1 MSQWAEVRH
10 MHLSQGISKKEIS
23 RRLGL
28 DVKTVRRALGSGSGP
43 VRGARG
49 RPGRRSMLEAWRGR
63 IEGWLRSESRL
74 SAKRIGSLLE
84 QAGAGPFNER
94 TVRQYVSR
102 LRRDL
107 FPREAF
113 VHRMHEAGET
123 LEVDFGESWVV
134 VGDRRHKV
142 KFVVATLPFSNVY
155 FAKAYRIERL
165 ECLLDA
171 LSSAFRFFGG
181 LPSRVVLD
189 NTSLAVKEVLT
200 GRDRTETEAFA
211 GFRGAWP
218 FAAEYC
224 APRKGWE
231 KGSVE
236 GGVQF
241 VRDNFFRPMPQV
253 SSWEDLNSC
262 LQRGLLADMDRR
274 RVEDGRSVREAFEQE
289 RQRLRPLPA
298 HPPEA
303 CRVLARVA
311 DKFGHVRVD
320 RSHYSVPIIHAW
332 QPVVAKVFHDQVLIA
347 KGDEVVASHGRSFE
361 AGSKVLDVTHVLPLL
376 EHKHRAVGEA
386 TALKLWRVPPSLE
399 KVRSELRRHTRRPDR
414 EWVQILRLMERH
426 SQQDLERC
434 AAQALE
440 RGSPRLETIEMLL
453 RSGGPSEPVALE
465 RLALERPDLS
475 ALDVAP
481 AILENYD
488 DLYGRSSNDKDIE
501 RTAALVG

>member
-10 MHLSQGISKKEIS
+10 MHLSQGISKKEIA

-28 DVKTVRRALGSGSGP
+28 DIKTVRRALQGDAAP
-43 VRGARG
+43 PKAR
-49 RPGRRSMLEAWRGR
+49 RPGRGKSMLEAWRGR
-63 IEGWLRSESRL
+63 IEGWLRSDRRL
-74 SAKRIGSLLE
+74 SARRVGRLLE
-84 QAGAGPFNER
+84 EEGAGSFKER
-94 TVRQYVSR
+94 TVRRYVSG
-102 LRRDL
+102 LRREL

-113 VHRMHEAGET
+113 VHRTHEPGAT
-123 LEVDFGESWVV
+123 MEVDFGESWVV

-142 KFVVATLPFSNVY
+142 KYLVAVLPSSNAY
-155 FAKAYRIERL
+155 FAKAYRVERL
-165 ECLLDA
+165 ECLFDG

-189 NTSLAVKEVLT
+189 NTSLAVKEVLS
-200 GRDRTETEAFA
+200 GRDRAETEAFA

-218 FAAEYC
+218 FAADYC

-241 VRDNFFRPMPQV
+241 VRDNFFRPTPQV
-253 SSWEDLNSC
+253 GGWEELNAC
-262 LQRGLLADMDRR
+262 LERGLLADMDRR
-274 RVEDGRSVREAFEQE
+274 CVEDGRSVREAFEEE
-289 RQRLRPLPA
+289 RGKLRPLPP
-298 HPPEA
+298 HPPEP
-303 CRVLARVA
+303 CRVLPRVA

-320 RSHYSVPIIHAW
+320 RSHYSVPIVHAW
-332 QPVVAKVFHDQVLIA
+332 RAVVAKVFHDRVVIA
-347 KGDEVVASHGRSFE
+347 RGGEVVASHARSFE
-361 AGSKVLDVTHVLPLL
+361 AGSKVLEVTHVLPLL
-376 EHKHRAVGEA
+376 EHKHRAAGEA

-399 KVRSELRRHTRRPDR
+399 KVRSELRRHTRRPDQ
-414 EWVQILRLMERH
+414 EWVRILRLMEKH
-426 SQQDLERC
+426 PQDDLERC

-453 RSGGPSEPVALE
+453 RSGGSGEPVPLE
-465 RLALERPDLS
+465 RLVLERPDLS

-481 AILENYD
+481 AILGNYD
-488 DLYGRSSNDKDIE
+488 ELCGRSSDEKDTG

>member
-1 MSQWAEVRH
+1 VSQWAEARH
-10 MHLSQGISKKEIS
+10 MHLSQGISKKEIA

-28 DVKTVRRALGSGSGP
+28 DVKTVRRALQSETGP
-43 VRGARG
+43 SKIQ
-49 RPGRRSMLEAWRGR
+49 RPGRRKSMLDAWRER
-63 IEGWLRSESRL
+63 IEGWLRSDRRL
-74 SAKRIGSLLE
+74 SSQRVGRLLE
-84 QAGAGPFNER
+84 QEGAGLFNER

-102 LRRDL
+102 LRRSL
-107 FPREAF
+107 LTPEAF
-113 VHRMHEAGET
+113 VHRTHEPGAT
-123 LEVDFGESWVV
+123 MEVDFGESWVV

-142 KFVVATLPFSNVY
+142 KYLVATLPASNVY
-155 FAKAYRIERL
+155 FAKAYRVERL
-165 ECLLDA
+165 ECLLDG
-171 LSSAFRFFGG
+171 LSAAFRFFGG

-200 GRDRTETEAFA
+200 GRDRTETEGFA

-218 FAAEYC
+218 FAADYC

-253 SSWEDLNSC
+253 SSWEELNAC
-262 LQRGLLADMDRR
+262 LERGLLADMDRR
-274 RVEDGRSVREAFEQE
+274 RLEDGRSVREALEQE
-289 RQRLRPLPA
+289 RQQLRPLPP
-298 HPPEA
+298 HRPEA
-303 CRVLARVA
+303 CRVLPRVA

-320 RSHYSVPIIHAW
+320 RAHYSVPIIHAW
-332 QPVVAKVFHDQVLIA
+332 QPVVAKVFADQVVIA
-347 KGDEVVASHGRSFE
+347 KGEEVVARHARSFE
-361 AGSKVLDVTHVLPLL
+361 EGAKVLEVTHVLPLL

-386 TALKLWRVPPSLE
+386 TALKLWHAPHSLE

-414 EWVQILRLMERH
+414 EWVQILRLMEKYP
-426 SQQDLERC
+426 QADLERC
-434 AAQALE
+434 ATQALE
-440 RGSPRLETIEMLL
+440 RGSPRLQTIEMLL
-453 RSGGPSEPVALE
+453 RSGGTAEPIALE
-465 RLALERPDLS
+465 RLVLDRSDLA

-488 DLYGRSSNDKDIE
+488 DLYGRSSDDKDIE

>member
-1 MSQWAEVRH
+1 VSQWAELRH
-10 MHLSQGISKKEIS
+10 MHFSQGVSKKEIA

-28 DVKTVRRALGSGSGP
+28 DVKTVRRALESETGP
-43 VRGARG
+43 PKAHGLGG
-49 RPGRRSMLEAWRGR
+49 RKSKLEPWRER
-63 IEGWLRSESRL
+63 IEGWLRSDRRL
-74 SAKRIGSLLE
+74 SAQRVGGLLE
-84 QAGAGPFNER
+84 QEGAGHLSER

-102 LRRDL
+102 LRRSL
-107 FPREAF
+107 IAKEAF
-113 VHRMHEAGET
+113 VHRTHDPGTTM
-123 LEVDFGESWVV
+123 EVDFGESWVV

-142 KFVVATLPFSNVY
+142 KYLVATLPASNAY
-155 FAKAYRIERL
+155 FAKAYRVERL
-165 ECLLDA
+165 ECLLDG
-171 LSSAFRFFGG
+171 LSAAFRFFGG
-181 LPSRVVLD
+181 LPLRVVLD

-200 GRDRTETEAFA
+200 GRDRTETEGFA

-241 VRDNFFRPMPQV
+241 VRDNFFRPMAQV
-253 SSWEDLNSC
+253 SSWEELNAC
-262 LQRGLLADMDRR
+262 LERGLFADMDRR
-274 RVEDGRSVREAFEQE
+274 RLEDGRSVREAFEQE

-303 CRVLARVA
+303 CRVLPRVA

-320 RSHYSVPIIHAW
+320 RVHYSVPIIHAW
-332 QPVVAKVFHDQVLIA
+332 QAVVAKVFADQVVIA
-347 KGDEVVASHGRSFE
+347 KGEEVVARHGRSFE
-361 AGSKVLDVTHVLPLL
+361 EGAKVLEVAHVLPLL
-376 EHKHRAVGEA
+376 ERKHRAVGEA

-399 KVRSELRRHTRRPDR
+399 KVREELRRHTRRPDR

-426 SQQDLERC
+426 SQENLERC

-453 RSGGPSEPVALE
+453 RSGGSGEPIPLE
-465 RLALERPDLS
+465 RLALERSDLA

-481 AILENYD
+481 AILANYD
-488 DLYGRSSNDKDIE
+488 DLYERSSDDKDIE
-501 RTAALVG
+501 RTTALVG